1 MAKVRKK
8 KRAAKKP
15 TKVRHP
21 KNSPQTAGQPVPGF
35 TPAIAPEEIVPH
47 PTAGK
52 KVAAFEKKLQEQI
65 QAGEQEQA
73 PSVQRGPGRPRKTP
87 PEPGT
92 APGTGPAA
100 NLSQEI
106 IQNGLKMPFDL
117 WSISQGVTELKLQAN
132 EAAALAEPVKQL
144 LDYYAP
150 KLPTISV
157 AWFSLAVTAYSIMA
171 VRIRIINEVKKAK
184 KTSDPGSGNAGPA
197 SAAPA
202 SAVQPVQ
209 PVQSAPPASIGF
221 PTKIETEKV

>member
-8 KRAAKKP
+8 KRVKRP

-21 KNSPQTAGQPVPGF
+21 KNGPEF
-35 TPAIAPEEIVPH
+35 KPAIAPEKIVPH
-47 PTAGK
+47 PTGGR
-52 KVAAFEKKLQEQI
+52 KVVEFEKKLQEQLK
-65 QAGEQEQA
+65 ASEQEQG
-73 PSVQRGPGRPRKTP
+73 PSPKQGPGRPRKTP

-92 APGTGPAA
+92 APVAD
-100 NLSQEI
+100 LSQEI

-117 WSISQGVTELKLQAN
+117 WSISQGVAELKLQAN

-171 VRIRIINEVKKAK
+171 VRIRIINEAKKAQK
-184 KTSDPGSGNAGPA
+184 KSHPVVPGSGDAGPA
-197 SAAPA
+197 NAH
-202 SAVQPVQ
+202 VQ
-209 PVQSAPPASIGF
+209 PVQSAPSKKPAPLGTTGF
-221 PTKIETEKV
+221 PTGVDTEKV

>member
-15 TKVRHP
+15 TKVRHR
-21 KNSPQTAGQPVPGF
+21 KNGPQTAGRSVPGIRQ
-35 TPAIAPEEIVPH
+35 PAIAPEKIVPH
-47 PTAGK
+47 PTAGRRIK
-52 KVAAFEKKLQEQI
+52 EFENQLEQ
-65 QAGEQEQA
+65 QLKAGEPEQEPKQ
-73 PSVQRGPGRPRKTP
+73 GPGRPRKTP

-92 APGTGPAA
+92 APVAD
-100 NLSQEI
+100 LSQEI

-117 WSISQGVTELKLQAN
+117 WSISQGVAELKLQAN

-171 VRIRIINEVKKAK
+171 VRFRIINEAQKAK
-184 KTSDPGSGNAGPA
+184 KKSHPGSDEAGPV
-197 SAAPA
+197 
-202 SAVQPVQ
+202 SAVEPVQ
-209 PVQSAPPASIGF
+209 PASPKEPAPLGSTGF
-221 PTKIETEKV
+221 PTKIEIQKE